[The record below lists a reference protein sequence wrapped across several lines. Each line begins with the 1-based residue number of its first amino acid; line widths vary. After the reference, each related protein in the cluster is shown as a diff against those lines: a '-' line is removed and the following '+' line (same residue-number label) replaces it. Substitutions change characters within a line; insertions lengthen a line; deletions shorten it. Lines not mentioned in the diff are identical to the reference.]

1 MAKRS
6 REEAPADDSAVEDSA
21 FEALP
26 GASAEC
32 SDIGKDEAI
41 LERARARLVALCASA
56 GINDSHGI
64 KHAMAVLRHAE
75 KAIEAAEPSL
85 SSGRALSVRLAALL
99 HDADD
104 RKYFGK
110 ECAEKLTNA
119 SKIMVDAGVADDAVV
134 ADTLEMISLVSCSK
148 NGNTCPPR
156 AHSEPE
162 LLFPRW
168 ADRLEAAGEIGVARC
183 YLHNLHAGDP
193 LSVEST
199 PRPTNEAEAFKLA
212 TEERFADYQRRGGS
226 SASMI
231 DHYFDKLLQVARP
244 HPSLVRNGCTCR
256 AIEQRGNCMR
266 RPCHRPSYH
275 QGTYLILL
283 LLLLRFCR
291 LAASPNPVMMLRA
304 ACSRLSSTSH
314 PPPPSPQT
322 SRRRHATVCVRYWTS
337 C

>member
-1 MAKRS
+1 MSDEPSAKRAKS
-6 REEAPADDSAVEDSA
+6 AAPDNTPSQSDVEIQSKHV
-21 FEALP
+21 L
-26 GASAEC
+26 S
-32 SDIGKDEAI
+32 
-41 LERARARLVALCASA
+41 RARELLLEHCSA
-56 GINDSHGI
+56 HGVDDSHG
-64 KHAMAVLRHAE
+64 VNHAE
-75 KAIEAAEPSL
+75 CVLQHTK
-85 SSGRALSVRLAALL
+85 RALGAAKEPISEPRTLSVLLAALL

-104 RKYFGK
+104 HKYFGK
-110 ECAEKLTNA
+110 ASSKALAHASRIMEEAGASTLGPSVIPDALT
-119 SKIMVDAGVADDAVV
+119 S
-134 ADTLEMISLVSCSK
+134 ISLVSCSA
-148 NGNTCPPR
+148 NGNSCPDEIR
-156 AHSEPE
+156 AQPE
-162 LLFPRW
+162 MLWPRW

-199 PRPTNEAEAFKLA
+199 PRPTSEAEAFKLA